1 MLCVMWLPNERTFY
15 SFPSSLKC
23 FTFLLVWK
31 REKPS
36 HPSTCVLLMRLNWKF
51 AIKKC
56 RLIFLKSFLPWDA
69 RSSSMLIP
77 IGRSSQFDFVFVI
90 HIIMFV
96 HWLVSPQTRKVVCTT
111 FRFSVCSTKR
121 EEKEKR
127 FILTRNASLKAYA
140 NILPIGKSFVWSRN

>member
-51 AIKKC
+51 AIQKC

-69 RSSSMLIP
+69 RSPSILIP
-77 IGRSSQFDFVFVI
+77 IGRSSQFDFVFVTHTLSCLFI
-90 HIIMFV
+90 GLFP
-96 HWLVSPQTRKVVCTT
+96 L
-111 FRFSVCSTKR
+111 KR
-121 EEKEKR
+121 ERLSVRPFASVFVAKATILSQQKR
-127 FILTRNASLKAYA
+127 RERKKNHFNTQCEPQSIC
-140 NILPIGKSFVWSRN
+140 